1 MIRRTLRLTLVL
13 CIVSVACR
21 QARQASERD
30 MMLSEAESA
39 GGFAAA
45 MAPAAPPA
53 EAPARARQV
62 AAAPATPGT
71 VPVPTQRKVI
81 RHGNM
86 SLEVDSVEEIL
97 GRIKTLVN
105 DAGGY
110 ISNENVSEDYYARK
124 SGSIAC
130 RIPAEKLDQAMEQIG
145 GWGKVDNVSVN
156 ADDIT
161 DQYFDLEIRL
171 ENQKALAKRLV
182 ALLERRT
189 NELKDL
195 LEIERELAR
204 VRTQID
210 SMEGRKRLWDSQV
223 ALSTLVV
230 EVHEPLPKIAGDEGG
245 AWRTL
250 LRSFGDAA
258 DNFVLT
264 IAGIISA
271 SGSAIPLLAVLIF
284 VVWIWRSWRKRKKKA
299 AEAETGSDS

>member
-1 MIRRTLRLTLVL
+1 MIQKSTRLALAL
-13 CIVSVACR
+13 CFFTVACGR
-21 QARQASERD
+21 AKQAVESD
-30 MMLSEAESA
+30 MMYETESS

-45 MAPAAPPA
+45 MAPASPPA
-53 EAPARARQV
+53 EAPARMRQ
-62 AAAPATPGT
+62 AEAAPAA
-71 VPVPTQRKVI
+71 VPVPTDRKVI
-81 RHGNM
+81 RHGHM
-86 SLEVDSVEEIL
+86 SLEVDSVEDIL
-97 GRIKTLVN
+97 ARIKTLVN

-110 ISNENVSEDYYARK
+110 ISNENVSEDHYARK

-130 RIPAEKLDQAMEQIG
+130 RIPAEKLDWTMEQIG
-145 GWGKVDNVSVN
+145 GWGKTENVSVN

-161 DQYFDLEIRL
+161 DQYYDLEIRL

-223 ALSTLVV
+223 ALSTLVI

-250 LRSFGDAA
+250 LRSFGEAA

-271 SGSAIPLLAVLIF
+271 SGAVVPLLAVLVF
-284 VVWIWRSWRKRKKKA
+284 LGWIWRTWRKRKKRV
-299 AEAETGSDS
+299 AESGTGSNT

>member
-1 MIRRTLRLTLVL
+1 MIRRPMRLAFVL
-13 CIVSVACR
+13 CVLSVACR
-21 QARQASERD
+21 QARQAPELD
-30 MMLSEAESA
+30 MMMSEEQSS

-45 MAPAAPPA
+45 MAPASQPASPPDEMPA
-53 EAPARARQV
+53 RMQQVESAPAA
-62 AAAPATPGT
+62 
-71 VPVPTQRKVI
+71 VPVPTKRKVI
-81 RHGNM
+81 RHGHM
-86 SLEVDSVEEIL
+86 SLEVESVEEIL
-97 GRIKTLVN
+97 ARIKTLVN
-105 DAGGY
+105 NAGGY
-110 ISNENVSEDYYARK
+110 ISNENVSEDHYARK

-130 RIPAEKLDQAMEQIG
+130 RIPAEKLDQAIEQIG
-145 GWGKVDNVSVN
+145 EWGKVDNVSVN

-161 DQYFDLEIRL
+161 DQYYDLEIRL
-171 ENQKALAKRLV
+171 ENQKVLAKRLV

-210 SMEGRKRLWDSQV
+210 SMDGRKRLWDSQV
-223 ALSTLVV
+223 ALSTLVI

-264 IAGIISA
+264 IAGIIAA
-271 SGSAIPLLAVLIF
+271 SGSAVPLLAVILF
-284 VVWIWRSWRKRKKKA
+284 VGWIWRSWRKRKKKT
-299 AEAETGSDS
+299 AEAGNQE

>member
-1 MIRRTLRLTLVL
+1 MIRRLMRSALIL
-13 CIVSVACR
+13 CFLSVACR
-21 QARQASERD
+21 QARQAPELD
-30 MMLSEAESA
+30 MMMSEAESS

-45 MAPAAPPA
+45 MAPASPPA
-53 EAPARARQV
+53 EAPARVRQV
-62 AAAPATPGT
+62 AAAPSN
-71 VPVPTQRKVI
+71 VPVPTERKVI

-86 SLEVDSVEEIL
+86 SIEVDSVEEIL
-97 GRIKTLVN
+97 ARIKTLVSN
-105 DAGGY
+105 AGGY
-110 ISNENVSEDYYARK
+110 ISNENVSEDHYARK
-124 SGSIAC
+124 SGSMAC
-130 RIPAEKLDQAMEQIG
+130 RIPSEELDRIMEQIG

-161 DQYFDLEIRL
+161 DQYYDLEIRL
-171 ENQKALAKRLV
+171 ENQKTLAKRLV
-182 ALLERRT
+182 VLLERRT

-223 ALSTLVV
+223 ALLTLVI

-284 VVWIWRSWRKRKKKA
+284 VGWIWRSWRKRKKKA
-299 AEAETGSDS
+299 AEAGNQE